1 MNSYKG
7 IKYYQNYINIKLK
20 TFAASYFVHVLI
32 CFSSIVKQVLFAYV
46 NHAQICSWN
55 QPVLSNEGK
64 VYCSR
69 KQRELLIKLKLTTDR
84 HPPITSQT
92 RYPLRHTAP

>member
-7 IKYYQNYINIKLK
+7 IKYYQNYIDIKLK

-55 QPVLSNEGK
+55 QPVLRHE
-64 VYCSR
+64 VY
-69 KQRELLIKLKLTTDR
+69 
-84 HPPITSQT
+84 
-92 RYPLRHTAP
+92 Y